1 MNRISVILLCITA
14 LAIFLIIRQK
24 PELDIKK
31 YEEQILSLQIEIN
44 QLEGSN
50 DSLRLQTVELE
61 KSIAAYD
68 VIIENFRNEIYDI
81 QRDAQEKV
89 DAVDNFGDDELEQF
103 FADRYKRLYQNDSTN
118 ISNSKTS
125 SQGSN

>member
-31 YEEQILSLQIEIN
+31 YEEQILSLQIEIS